1 MIGYL
6 INYML
11 YPLVMLILGL
21 LAVIIAKKNQLLSN
35 RKAVTYVLLSSVV
48 FSLFGL
54 SGFCGMY
61 YMPQVFL
68 FFQFIF
74 LLLGFVNYKLLNH
87 FISGL
92 KEKHIGFTLL
102 IVGFQLILAWAIYT
116 VLFNFTSDLQYGIWA
131 ASPLLLLLFFPMFM
145 MAYRAYLQIPVEIY
159 KMRVYKSDERH
170 EPPQTFVDVE
180 SLSVYEIEVPRYVGD
195 NNPIRIKGRALKSFI
210 FDEWFGMV
218 VTDWNA
224 KKLNN
229 QIEICN
235 DEKPYGWIF
244 YTEQSFLKSRKY
256 LDPDLSFE
264 DNKLA
269 ENEVIIAKRVVKKS

>member
-11 YPLVMLILGL
+11 YPLVLLILGL

-35 RKAVTYVLLSSVV
+35 RKAVSYVLLSSLF

-54 SGFCGMY
+54 SGFLGMY
-61 YMPQVFL
+61 YMPQIFL
-68 FFQFIF
+68 FFQFLF
-74 LLLGFVNYKLLNH
+74 LLLGVLNYKLLNH
-87 FISGL
+87 FIPGL
-92 KEKHIGFTLL
+92 KEKNVGFTIL
-102 IVGFQLILAWAIYT
+102 IVSFQVVIAWAFYT
-116 VLFNFTSDLQYGIWA
+116 VIFNVTNDLQYGIWA
-131 ASPLLLLLFFPMFM
+131 AAPVLLLFFYPMFI
-145 MAYRAYLQIPVEIY
+145 MAYRAYLQIPVEIF

-170 EPPQTFVDVE
+170 DPPQTFVDVE
-180 SLSVYEIEVPRYVGD
+180 SLSVYEIEVPRFVGD
-195 NNPIRIKGRALKSFI
+195 KAPIRIKGRALKSFV

-235 DEKPYGWIF
+235 DAKPYGWIF

-256 LDPDLSFE
+256 LDPDLTFE
-264 DNKLA
+264 ENNVA
-269 ENEVIIAKRVVKKS
+269 EHEVIIAKRVSKDS